1 MFGAKQSFRRLCDQI
16 NEAVARAEA
25 LLEEN
30 PNDPKAL
37 KILEAVDH
45 TMNCLEAFTFGRKP

>member
-16 NEAVARAEA
+16 NEAVARANA
-25 LLEEN
+25 LLDVN
-30 PNDPKAL
+30 PNDPKGL

-45 TMNCLEAFTFGRKP
+45 TMACLDAFTFGRKP